1 MNNNITKVFIN
12 FCTSNRNISYDEKT
26 ETLTIKGVS
35 VHDYNNSKVISMEV
49 ECDPEKSSENKWYGN
64 VYNAG
69 SLKVGYAMICTSS
82 QNRKEKV
89 IAADLLKSIKNLKS
103 VDDVNRVAQEKKDNV
118 NIHNDKQEENIF

>member
-35 VHDYNNSKVISMEV
+35 AHDYNDSKVISMEV

-69 SLKVGYAMICTSS
+69 SLKVGYAMICTSP

-89 IAADLLKSIKNLKS
+89 INVDLLKAIQNLKS
-103 VDDVNRVAQEKKDNV
+103 VDEANCEALEKKGGL
-118 NIHNDKQEENIF
+118 

>member
-12 FCTSNRNISYDEKT
+12 FCASNRNISYDEKT

-35 VHDYNNSKVISMEV
+35 AHDYNDSKVVSMEV
-49 ECDPEKSSENKWYGN
+49 ECDPEKSSETKWYGN

-69 SLKVGYAMICTSS
+69 SFKVGYVMICTSS

-89 IAADLLKSIKNLKS
+89 ITDDLLKSIKNLKS
-103 VDDVNRVAQEKKDNV
+103 VDDVNIEAQEKKGGL
-118 NIHNDKQEENIF
+118 